1 MVVRSHRERDDL
13 VEEHEG
19 RHVEVEDEVLV
30 VVGAVGALLDGG
42 VLLLVAHAHAHH
54 RVHVQP
60 RQLPRLDDRDANLF
74 INRKIGI
81 FTPRI
86 DSFSP
91 LKAFQSR
98 LTWKS
103 CAFRLDATG
112 SIVAFGLEKE
122 EIKDE
127 IKEIANI
134 GSNMMWR
141 SHKVL
146 IDIRNS
152 GSRKQETRG

>member
-74 INRKIGI
+74 INRKI
-81 FTPRI
+81 
-86 DSFSP
+86 DSFRP
-91 LKAFQSR
+91 LKA
-98 LTWKS
+98 LNED
-103 CAFRLDATG
+103 LPG
-112 SIVAFGLEKE
+112 SPVP
-122 EIKDE
+122 
-127 IKEIANI
+127 
-134 GSNMMWR
+134 
-141 SHKVL
+141 
-146 IDIRNS
+146 S
-152 GSRKQETRG
+152 GSMPPGPLSPWV

>member
-13 VEEHEG
+13 VEEHEW

-60 RQLPRLDDRDANLF
+60 RQLTRLDDRDANLF
-74 INRKIGI
+74 INRKIRI
-81 FTPRI
+81 FTRI

-91 LKAFQSR
+91 LKAFESR

-112 SIVAFGLEKE
+112 SIVAFGLKKGEMKE
-122 EIKDE
+122 NN
-127 IKEIANI
+127 KEGADI
-134 GSNMMWR
+134 GSSMWR
-141 SHKVL
+141 RPIYTKFWQSVA
-146 IDIRNS
+146 RNS
-152 GSRKQETRG
+152 SLTK